1 MDLEDAKNAVA
12 QFFGKHGPRVKP
24 SSLGNTRG
32 KVYELYC
39 LAQTV
44 DFLSQTCGAAVRVTG
59 KTLDFKASPGLI
71 DRNRSW
77 VQIFYGNRRFGLF
90 TDIEVQT
97 LSSTLQGRKVTDNSA
112 YHEIDLVLVRDAQHG
127 QRPLHSD
134 IILGVECKSHADFK
148 KELIR
153 HALGVRRELSIYVG
167 HRDARGIS
175 EVGQSFGVARPR
187 VNVAPG
193 SEYWLAYSDPKGN
206 NYRQGPREFGIELKH
221 WCP

>member
-1 MDLEDAKNAVA
+1 MELEDAKNAVA
-12 QFFGKHGPRVKP
+12 NFFRKHGRRVKT

-44 DFLSQTCGAAVRVTG
+44 DFLGQTCGAAVQVRG

-71 DRNRSW
+71 DTNRSW
-77 VQIFYGNRRFGLF
+77 ISLSKGNRVFGLF

-97 LSSTLQGRKVTDNSA
+97 LSSTLQGGGVADRSA
-112 YHEIDLVLVRDAQHG
+112 YHEIDLVLVRDARHG

-148 KELIR
+148 KELVR
-153 HALGVRRELSIYVG
+153 HALGVRRELSLYVG
-167 HRDARGIS
+167 QGHPNGIS
-175 EVGQSFGVARPR
+175 SVGRSFGIARAP
-187 VNVAPG
+187 VNVNPG
-193 SEYWLAYSDPKGN
+193 SEYWLAYSDPRGDY
-206 NYRQGPREFGIELKH
+206 YREGPRKFGIELKH